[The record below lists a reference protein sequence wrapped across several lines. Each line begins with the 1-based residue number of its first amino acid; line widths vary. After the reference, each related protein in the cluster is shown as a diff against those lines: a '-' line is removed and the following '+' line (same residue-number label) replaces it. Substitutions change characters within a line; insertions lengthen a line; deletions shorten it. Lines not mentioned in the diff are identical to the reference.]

1 MDSSVFGRGSNVTSS
16 ANRRLYW
23 WYGALLLICMI
34 FIARLF
40 YLQVIRHDYYHQ
52 AALSDQL
59 KQYTIAP
66 ERGIIE
72 TQDGNNLV
80 PIVLNQ
86 KLYTLYADPSLVKN
100 IAAGAAKLAAIT
112 KGDAGQ
118 YAKLMHTTDT
128 RYVVL
133 AKRLSEAQNKQ
144 ITALKLPGIGAQ
156 GQDYRTYPQG
166 TLASQLL
173 GFVDNNGTGQY
184 GIEQALNT
192 ELAGKPGELK
202 AITDVS
208 GVPLAASK
216 DNVQVNP
223 TPGDNLVLTVNLAM
237 QKQLETILQQGL
249 KDSKSSSGSALIM
262 DPNTGAIKAMA
273 NWPTYDPSQYYNVTD
288 ASVFN
293 NAAVSSPLEV
303 GSVMKTLTTS
313 AALDQ
318 GVISPDTSY
327 NDPGQWQLDGSTVR
341 NVEEDGGPG
350 VHSIAEVLNLS
361 MNTGATWML
370 MQMGGQTGVVNQK
383 ARDAW
388 HDYMV
393 NHFQLGKPTGIE
405 QGYEAGGYIPN
416 PDSGY
421 ALQLTYANT
430 AFGQAMTA
438 TPLQMGAALSSVL
451 NGGTYYQP
459 HLVAQT
465 VDAAGKTTT
474 VKPKVVKNNVVSPKI
489 APEMEGLMEYVVVG
503 HLKEGYTYMKFPDN
517 YSVGGKTGTAQIAD
531 PAGGYYS
538 DRFNGMYVGFVGG
551 DKPQYVIIVRANEPG
566 ISGYAGSVAAQP
578 IFAGLVHM
586 LINNFNVIPKSGS

>member
-1 MDSSVFGRGSNVTSS
+1 MSPSVFGRGRKFLPS
-16 ANRRLYW
+16 ANRRLNW
-23 WYGALLLICMI
+23 WYGVLLTICVI
-34 FIARLF
+34 FIGRLF
-40 YLQVIRHDYYHQ
+40 YLQVVRHDYYHQ

-72 TQDGNNLV
+72 AQDGNSIV
-80 PIVLNQ
+80 PVVLNQ
-86 KLYTLYADPSLVKN
+86 KLYTLYADPTLVKN
-100 IAAGAAKLAAIT
+100 ADSEAARLITIAN
-112 KGDAGQ
+112 GDASQ
-118 YAKLMHTTDT
+118 YAKLMQTSGT

-133 AKRLSEAQNKQ
+133 ADRLSEGQNNQ
-144 ITALKLPGIGAQ
+144 IMALKLPGIGTQA
-156 GQDYRTYPQG
+156 QDYRTYPQG

-173 GFVDNNGTGQY
+173 GFVDNNGAGQY

-202 AITDVS
+202 AITDVN

-216 DNVQVNP
+216 DNVQINP
-223 TPGDNLVLTVNLAM
+223 TPGDNIVLTINLAM

-249 KDSKSSSGSALIM
+249 KNAKSDSGSALIM
-262 DPNTGAIKAMA
+262 DPYTGAIKAMA
-273 NWPTYDPSQYYNVTD
+273 NWPTYDPAQYYNVTD
-288 ASVFN
+288 PSVFN

-303 GSVMKTLTTS
+303 GSVMKTLTVS
-313 AALDQ
+313 AALDL
-318 GVISPDTSY
+318 GVITPTTSY
-327 NDPGQWQLDGSTVR
+327 DDPGQWQLDGSTVR

-350 VHSIAEVLNLS
+350 VHNIAQVLNLS

-383 ARDAW
+383 ARDRW

-405 QGYEAGGYIPN
+405 QGYEASGYIPN

-438 TPLQMGAALSSVL
+438 TPLQMGAALSSIL

-459 HLVAQT
+459 HLVAST
-465 VDAAGKTTT
+465 INASGKTTDT
-474 VKPKVVKNNVVSPKI
+474 KPKVVRADVVSPQI
-489 APEMEGLMEYVVVG
+489 GPELEGLMEYVLQG
-503 HLKEGYTYMKFPDN
+503 HLQDGFTYLKFPDN
-517 YSVGGKTGTAQIAD
+517 YIVGGKTGTAQIAD

-538 DRFNGMYVGFVGG
+538 DKFNGAYVGFVGG

-578 IFAGLVHM
+578 IFAGLAHM
-586 LINNFNVIPKSGS
+586 LIDNFNVIPKSGT

>member
-1 MDSSVFGRGSNVTSS
+1 MKSS

-23 WYGALLLICMI
+23 WYGGLLLVCVI

-40 YLQVIRHDYYHQ
+40 YLQVIKHDYYHQ
-52 AALSDQL
+52 AALNDQL

-72 TQDGNNLV
+72 AQDGSSIV

-86 KLYTLYADPSLVKN
+86 ELYTLYADPTLVKN
-100 IAAGAAKLAAIT
+100 VDAGAAKLAAIT
-112 KGDAGQ
+112 KGDASQ
-118 YAKLMHTTDT
+118 YAQLMRTSGT
-128 RYVVL
+128 RYVAL
-133 AKRLSEAQNKQ
+133 ATRLSESQNQQ
-144 ITALKLPGIGAQ
+144 ITNLKLPGVGTQ

-173 GFVDNNGTGQY
+173 GFVDNNGVGQY

-202 AITDVS
+202 AITDVN

-216 DNVQVNP
+216 DNIQINP
-223 TPGDNLVLTVNLAM
+223 TPGDNIVLTINLAM
-237 QKQLETILQQGL
+237 QEQLETILQQGL
-249 KDSKSSSGSALIM
+249 KTAQSGSGSALIM
-262 DPNTGAIKAMA
+262 NPYTGAIEAMA
-273 NWPTYDPSQYYNVTD
+273 NWPTYNPSQYYNVTD

-303 GSVMKTLTTS
+303 GSVMKTLTVS
-313 AALDQ
+313 AALDL
-318 GVISPDTSY
+318 GVITPTTTYD
-327 NDPGQWQLDGSTVR
+327 DPGSWQLDGATVR

-350 VHSIAEVLNLS
+350 VHSIAQVLNLS

-383 ARDAW
+383 ARDTW

-405 QGYEAGGYIPN
+405 QGYEASGYIPD
-416 PDSGY
+416 PDNGY

-438 TPLQMGAALSSVL
+438 TPLQMGAALSSIL
-451 NGGTYYQP
+451 DGGTYYQP

-465 VDAAGKTTT
+465 IDANGKTTT
-474 VKPKVVKNNVVSPKI
+474 TQPKIVKKNVVSAKI
-489 APEMEGLMEYVVVG
+489 APELEGLMEYVLQG
-503 HLKEGYTYMKFPDN
+503 HLADGFTYLKFPDN
-517 YSVGGKTGTAQIAD
+517 YMVGGKTGTAQIAD

-538 DRFNGMYVGFVGG
+538 DKFNGTYVGFVGG
-551 DKPQYVIIVRANEPG
+551 DKPQYVIVVRANEPG

-578 IFAGLVHM
+578 IFAGLAHM